1 MAPESTP
8 ATDSPQPPVAS
19 PATVR
24 RRRASHVPS
33 FLRGGRQAMRPA
45 LRERRLVVA
54 GIAVLTVTLVLQ
66 VLLADRTRLAA
77 DARWRPVVAGVCTV
91 FGCDLPPWREPL
103 AFTMLERDVRAH
115 PTTAGALRVSAT
127 FRNDARW
134 PQPWPTLVLTLSDVD
149 GRDVGARAFAPADY
163 LQGAAAAGQLAP
175 GQRASVAFDVLEP
188 APDIVAFTFD
198 FQ

>member
-1 MAPESTP
+1 S
-8 ATDSPQPPVAS
+8 
-19 PATVR
+19 VR
-24 RRRASHVPS
+24 RRRTSHVPS

-45 LRERRLVVA
+45 LRERRLVIA
-54 GIAVLTVTLVLQ
+54 GIVVLGITLVLQ
-66 VLLADRTRLAA
+66 VLLADRARLAA
-77 DARWRPVVAGVCTV
+77 DARWRPVVAAVCTV

-103 AFTMLERDVRAH
+103 AFSMLERDVRAH
-115 PTTAGALRVSAT
+115 PTTPGALRVSAT

-149 GRDVGARAFAPADY
+149 GREVGARAFAPEDY
-163 LQGAAAAGQLAP
+163 LQSAAAAGQLAP

-198 FQ
+198 FR

>member
-77 DARWRPVVAGVCTV
+77 DARWPPVDA
-91 FGCDLPPWREPL
+91 
-103 AFTMLERDVRAH
+103 
-115 PTTAGALRVSAT
+115 SA
-127 FRNDARW
+127 
-134 PQPWPTLVLTLSDVD
+134 
-149 GRDVGARAFAPADY
+149 
-163 LQGAAAAGQLAP
+163 
-175 GQRASVAFDVLEP
+175 
-188 APDIVAFTFD
+188 
-198 FQ
+198 

>member
-1 MAPESTP
+1 
-8 ATDSPQPPVAS
+8 
-19 PATVR
+19 
-24 RRRASHVPS
+24 
-33 FLRGGRQAMRPA
+33 MRPA

-134 PQPWPTLVLTLSDVD
+134 AQPWPTLMLTLSDVD
-149 GRDVGARAFAPADY
+149 GRVVGARAFAPADY
-163 LQGAAAAGQLAP
+163 LDASAADSVLAP
-175 GQRASVAFDVLEP
+175 GQRASVALDVLEP